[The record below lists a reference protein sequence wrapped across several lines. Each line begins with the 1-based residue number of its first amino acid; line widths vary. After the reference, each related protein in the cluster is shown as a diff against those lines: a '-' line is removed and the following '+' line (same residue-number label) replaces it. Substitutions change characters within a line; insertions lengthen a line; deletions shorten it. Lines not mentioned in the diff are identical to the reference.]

1 MPVRVVRATLWIL
14 WAVVLWAIPAVSWA
28 GEAEE
33 DPVRNEARQLA
44 YEGIKA
50 LRAER
55 YAEAL
60 SFLRQAEQK
69 FHAPTHLL
77 YMARAHVGLGE
88 LIAAHGKYVTIAIE
102 PIPNYAAAAFHQARK
117 EAAAERQQLQARVAT
132 VTVEVA
138 GADVASVSV
147 SVDGKTVEPARLAHP
162 IAVTAGEHRIA
173 AVGTDGQRAE
183 QVATVAVG
191 ESKTVTLSIEPESA
205 PAPGPGSPGQ
215 SAPDSADGSGLTA
228 AGAVLVAVGGAAL
241 VVGGITG
248 GMTLSRAGDIED
260 TCGGDVCPTTE
271 EPTVDDAK
279 TLGNVSTALFIA
291 GGVVAATGVVLLV
304 VAPGD
309 ESEAATAHGP
319 RLELRA
325 TVFGASLSGT
335 F

>member
-1 MPVRVVRATLWIL
+1 MGWIV
-14 WAVVLWAIPAVSWA
+14 WAAVLWGTPALSWSGQA
-28 GEAEE
+28 QQ
-33 DPVRNEARQLA
+33 DPVRDEARQLA

-50 LRAER
+50 LRAEQ
-55 YAEAL
+55 YTEAL
-60 SFLRQAEQK
+60 SLLRQAEQR

-77 YMARAHVGLGE
+77 YMARAHVGLGD
-88 LIAAHGKYVTIAIE
+88 LIAAHDEYVAIAIE
-102 PIPNYAAAAFHQARK
+102 PIPNYAAAAFHQARR
-117 EAAAERQQLQARVAT
+117 EAAVEVQQLRARVAT
-132 VTVEVA
+132 LRVDVE
-138 GADVASVSV
+138 GAQAASVSV
-147 SVDGKTVEPARLAHP
+147 TVDDQAVEAARLAHP
-162 IAVTAGEHRIA
+162 IAVAAGEHRIT
-173 AVGTDGQRAE
+173 AVGAGGVRAE
-183 QVATVAVG
+183 QVATVAAG
-191 ESKTVTLSIEPESA
+191 ESKTVTLSLEGESVPPSDSGA
-205 PAPGPGSPGQ
+205 PAP
-215 SAPDSADGSGLTA
+215 APDSADGSGLTV

-279 TLGNVSTALFIA
+279 TLGNVSTAMLIV

-309 ESEAATAHGP
+309 EAEAATAKGP

-325 TVFGASLSGT
+325 TAFGASLAGV